1 MMSKAF
7 MNGDAKM
14 DSFTNVPS
22 KESSARTSG
31 RWNAKKDVSPNGAHI
46 TNAGSTT
53 PKMGRTNV
61 KTELS
66 PSNTKDAN
74 AGNTTPKMGRFS
86 SKSEI
91 SPSNTN
97 DTNGGNTSPNMGRI
111 SSKTEISLSNT
122 NDKNGNTSPNMG
134 RINVKKDLSSI
145 SASKDTSANSGHPA
159 TTKGRMNTTQN
170 ASQHNIKQVDTN
182 STSDANNGLTSYTC
196 SGVLSQITRSD
207 NSEPAKERIS
217 QITSSQAKDFGK
229 DSSDSKN
236 NSVPVESLETRPMAK
251 DPATSSLNLGVK
263 KEGKA
268 TRFAMRK
275 QKRGKRH
282 RSDGYML
289 ALEMTGASSSDDD
302 PSLGDAVNFLQWIR
316 NPTLQNLAKLRR
328 AVKTNDKD
336 WMTEFLE
343 FDGMGLLFQCLKD
356 LGAIQGFHLTDM
368 VLKMEC
374 IMCIREVVNSQTGL
388 DCLLQ
393 IKGRKDNIFGRRFA
407 SGR

>member
-1 MMSKAF
+1 MASRVKMMSQAF

-22 KESSARTSG
+22 KESSAKTG
-31 RWNAKKDVSPNGAHI
+31 RWNVKKDLSPNGTNI
-46 TNAGSTT
+46 TNSGGTT

-66 PSNTKDAN
+66 PSNTKDTN
-74 AGNTTPKMGRFS
+74 GGNTTPKMGRF
-86 SKSEI
+86 
-91 SPSNTN
+91 N
-97 DTNGGNTSPNMGRI
+97 
-111 SSKTEISLSNT
+111 SKTQISLSNT
-122 NDKNGNTSPNMG
+122 NDTNAGNTTPHMG
-134 RINVKKDLSSI
+134 RINVKKEISPVNSSKN
-145 SASKDTSANSGHPA
+145 STYSTNSGYTA
-159 TTKGRMNTTQN
+159 TTIGCMNTTQN
-170 ASQHNIKQVDTN
+170 APQNNIKQLGTN
-182 STSDANNGLTSYTC
+182 STSDASNGLTSLSC
-196 SGVLSQITRSD
+196 SGITSSD
-207 NSEPAKERIS
+207 SIEPAKENIS
-217 QITSSQAKDFGK
+217 QITCTQANDLVK
-229 DSSDSKN
+229 DSSDVKN
-236 NSVPVESLETRPMAK
+236 NSVTVESLETRPMAK
-251 DPATSSLNLGVK
+251 DPATNSPNLGVK

-289 ALEMTGASSSDDD
+289 ALEMNAASSSDDD
-302 PSLGDAVNFLQWIR
+302 PSLGDAINFLQWIR

-407 SGR
+407 SGM